1 MILPIDL
8 NEEQA
13 SLYDFIIARE
23 KSVERRKRYM
33 GLGIRR
39 SQWESRSGY
48 STVVGPDWKFPD
60 LQNKILLLLSQ
71 GHRSVLWEHLL
82 SKLAH
87 A

>member
-1 MILPIDL
+1 
-8 NEEQA
+8 
-13 SLYDFIIARE
+13 
-23 KSVERRKRYM
+23 M

-48 STVVGPDWKFPD
+48 SSVVGADWKFPD